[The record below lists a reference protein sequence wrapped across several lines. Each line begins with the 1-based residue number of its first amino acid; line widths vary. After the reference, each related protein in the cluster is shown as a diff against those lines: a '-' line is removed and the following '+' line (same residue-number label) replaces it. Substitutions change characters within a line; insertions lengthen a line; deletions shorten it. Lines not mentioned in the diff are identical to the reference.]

1 MDNTTT
7 VATSVAELLA
17 DPAMC
22 AWLDSIEEPGDVEIR
37 ECLHSIQNIP
47 KEAASPIRQSLQELY
62 QSDIF
67 TEGK

>member
-7 VATSVAELLA
+7 VAASVAELLA

-22 AWLDSIEEPGDVEIR
+22 AWLDSIEEPGHAEIR
-37 ECLHSIQNIP
+37 ECLHSIHNIP
-47 KEAASPIRQSLQELY
+47 KEPDGSISQSLQDLY

>member
-1 MDNTTT
+1 MNNTTT
-7 VATSVAELLA
+7 VAASVAELLA
-17 DPAMC
+17 DPAMSE
-22 AWLDSIEEPGDVEIR
+22 WLDSIEEPGDAEIR

-47 KEAASPIRQSLQELY
+47 QEAIGSIRQSLQDLY